1 MDKLYINLTDEDAI
15 IPSEEVEA
23 AMVKHFANAVNIE
36 WFFENGA
43 YETIFYL
50 DNKEYIAKFDRKGKL
65 IDYKINL
72 PLDLLPQTIEKSLDP
87 EKELMNLVEIHID
100 NTIFYEAILR
110 NKQLVRFV
118 ALFSEKGENLGL
130 KEL

>member
-1 MDKLYINLTDEDAI
+1 MDKLFINLTDGDAI
-15 IPSEEVEA
+15 IPSEDVEA
-23 AMVKHFANAVNIE
+23 AMVTHFADAVNIE

-65 IDYKINL
+65 IDYKVNL
-72 PLDLLPQTIEKSLDP
+72 PLDLLPDKIEESLDP
-87 EKELMNLVEIHID
+87 EKELMNLLEIHID
-100 NTIFYEAILR
+100 NTVFYELILR

-118 ALFSEKGENLGL
+118 ALFSEKGESLGM